1 MKDDIVKIEVN
12 RNGEYAHVEPKELT
26 NSELC
31 EKLSYIQLDSD
42 EFVSDSEIEEGYAV
56 IGEAMRRLEDSG
68 NG

>member
-12 RNGEYAHVEPKELT
+12 RNGKYIHVEPKELT
-26 NSELC
+26 NNELC

-42 EFVSDSEIEEGYAV
+42 EFISNSEIEEGYTV
-56 IGEAMRRLEDSG
+56 IGEAIRRLEDNG